1 MRPHAALGISL
12 AVATAALALPA
23 GGAPAKE
30 FTPNCHVATALG
42 QRPHELAFRVRCNF
56 EMETVSVDPEDPA
69 LVRAVRK
76 HPRLTH
82 PDPEDHFR
90 CWRRHNT
97 ARCAGKAGDGVTLAG
112 ALRMH
117 GVRCATST
125 GFYIQ
130 GGVDCDPPAEACIA
144 IGYFVEKRDPRPSG
158 CG

>member
-1 MRPHAALGISL
+1 MRPRAALLISL
-12 AVATAALALPA
+12 AVAAAALALPTA
-23 GGAPAKE
+23 GAPAKE
-30 FTPNCHVATALG
+30 FTPDCHVATAIG
-42 QRPHELAFRVRCNF
+42 ERPHELAFRVRCNF
-56 EMETVSVDPEDPA
+56 EMNSVYVEPAAPA
-69 LVRAVRK
+69 LVRAVRH

-90 CWRRHNT
+90 CWRKHNT

-125 GFYIQ
+125 RFYVQ
-130 GGVDCDPPAEACIA
+130 GGVDCDPPADACIM
-144 IGYFVEKRDPRPSG
+144 IGYFTEARDPRPSG